1 MALTVTV
8 VTTITTTVNMDTMEP
23 EHEVS
28 IVSDDP
34 IPQEFARLVAI
45 GACRSTLGGLE
56 GQVGDLPSEQGEQG
70 EQGEEGN

>member
-1 MALTVTV
+1 MALTVKV

-45 GACRSTLGGLE
+45 GACRTTLAGLE
-56 GQVGDLPSEQGEQG
+56 GQGGEQD
-70 EQGEEGN
+70 EEGN

>member
-1 MALTVTV
+1 MALTVKV

-28 IVSDDP
+28 IFSDDP

-45 GACRSTLGGLE
+45 GACRTTLTGLE
-56 GQVGDLPSEQGEQG
+56 GQGGPEQGEQG
-70 EQGEEGN
+70 EQDEEGN